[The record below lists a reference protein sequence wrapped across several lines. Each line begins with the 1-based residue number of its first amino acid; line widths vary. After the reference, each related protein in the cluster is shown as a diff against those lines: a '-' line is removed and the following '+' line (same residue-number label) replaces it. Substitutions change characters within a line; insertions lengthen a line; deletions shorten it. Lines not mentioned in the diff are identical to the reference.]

1 MGILAPVGE
10 RTEYAPGLF
19 CWADLSTTDPD
30 GARAFYGSL
39 LGWEGEPGDP
49 EHGGYAVMSLGGHA
63 VAGIAPQLPEQRA
76 ARVPPAWLSYVSVED
91 ADAVAAAA
99 VEAGGTVIAPG
110 FDVTEL
116 GRMAVLADPQGAV
129 FAVWQP
135 GAMAGAEMV
144 NDPGAMTINQ
154 LNTNDPRGAER
165 FYTAVFG
172 WEFTQVAKKP
182 IPFWGI
188 ANDGRLNGGMMGLDP
203 SAPAPPHWLVYF
215 TVEDL
220 DGGDAL
226 VVDGGGAVVVPPME
240 IPNGGRILVAH
251 DPQYAFFAL
260 FEGRVDP

>member
-1 MGILAPVGE
+1 MGE

-30 GARAFYGSL
+30 AARAFYGTV
-39 LGWEGEPGDP
+39 LGWEGQAGDP
-49 EHGGYAVMSLGGHA
+49 EFGGYSVMSLDGSA
-63 VAGIAPQLPEQRA
+63 VAGIAPQLPEQREA
-76 ARVPPAWLSYVSVED
+76 GVLPSWLSYVSVED
-91 ADAVAAAA
+91 ADATAAAA
-99 VEAGGTVIAPG
+99 EAAGGTVVAPG
-110 FDVTEL
+110 FDVSEL
-116 GRMAVLADPQGAV
+116 GRMAVLADPQGAI

-135 GAMAGAEMV
+135 GTMAGAEMV

-154 LNTNDPRGAER
+154 LNTTDPAGAER
-165 FYTAVFG
+165 FYTEVFG
-172 WEFTQVAKKP
+172 WEFTQVAEKP
-182 IPFWGI
+182 VAFWGI
-188 ANDGRLNGGMMGLDP
+188 TSGGRLNGGMMPLDP

-226 VVDGGGAVVVPPME
+226 IVDGGGAVVVPPRE

-260 FEGRVDP
+260 FEGCVDP